1 MRWSSVLLPAALLVL
16 LAGPVAEAQVR
27 LSLHDAIQLANDKN
41 AYLAAGEQRISAAQ
55 GLTRQAALKPNPRL
69 YIQQENAR
77 LWQSPGLV
85 YWRDTDTFAYGGL
98 TIESGHKRERRI
110 DFANANTART
120 EADLALLRRQTAS
133 RVAAAYWNAAGAV
146 QVVVLLNE
154 ERQNLQQVVEY
165 TQARVKEGAA
175 AGADLLRI
183 RLEAQRVDALLAAAQ
198 QDAERGR
205 IDLYREIGADPP
217 ATVEFTESMENLRAV
232 DVPAP
237 AAVLDSR
244 PEVLLARRAVAQAE
258 AHAKLQMAN
267 GKPDP
272 EYLFGYKRTAGFDSV
287 IVGVQINLP
296 TRDRNQGNIAAAE
309 ADVRVAR
316 ETARAVETQVQA
328 EFQAALRDYQLKR
341 TLVSGDLPGMVQNA
355 RDSARIAQVA
365 FREGGVD
372 VLRLLDAERTRI
384 ETQLLY
390 TRSLA
395 GFQQSAVALEV
406 AAGKN
411 P

>member
-1 MRWSSVLLPAALLVL
+1 MRWSSVLLPAALLAL

-27 LSLHDAIQLANDKN
+27 LGLHDAIQLALDKN
-41 AYLAAGEQRISAAQ
+41 AYLAAGQQRISAAQ
-55 GLTRQAALKPNPRL
+55 GLTRQAALKPNPRIYL
-69 YIQQENAR
+69 QQENAR
-77 LWQSPGLV
+77 VWQNPGLV

-98 TIESGHKRERRI
+98 TVESGGKRERRV

-120 EADLALLRRQTAS
+120 EADQALLRRQTAA
-133 RVAAAYWNAAGAV
+133 RVATAYWNAAGAA
-146 QVVVLLNE
+146 QVVVLLNQ

-183 RLEAQRVDALLAAAQ
+183 RIEAQRVDALLAAAR

-205 IDLYREIGADPP
+205 IDLYREIGTAPP
-217 ATVEFTESMENLRAV
+217 PGVEFTEPMETLRAV
-232 DVPAP
+232 DVPEP
-237 AAVLDSR
+237 AAVLDRR
-244 PEVLLARRAVAQAE
+244 PEVLLARSAVIQAE
-258 AHAKLQMAN
+258 AHVKLQIAN

-272 EYLFGYKRTAGFDSV
+272 EYLFGYKRTAGFDSL
-287 IVGVQINLP
+287 IVGVQVNLP
-296 TRDRNQGNIAAAE
+296 ARDRNQGNIAAAE
-309 ADVRVAR
+309 ADVRAAR
-316 ETARAVETQVQA
+316 ETVRAVEAQAQA
-328 EFQAALRDYQLKR
+328 EFQAALRDYELKR
-341 TLVSGDLPGMVQNA
+341 ALVSGDLPGMVQNA

-372 VLRLLDAERTRI
+372 VLRLLDAERTQI

-406 AAGKN
+406 AAGRN